1 MLTSATSSLAL
12 LVGSVFG
19 FPAEIAL
26 VDRAFVIERQY
37 NNGSQII
44 NANQNITAPIADG
57 GVLWTSA
64 HQKVSGLVQQMTL
77 EEKVSIITGQI
88 GRCAGNTGA
97 VERLG
102 VPALCLQD
110 GPAGVR
116 PTYGVTQWAAETT
129 LGATWDVD
137 LIYQSALAMGKE
149 FRAQGVNVAL
159 APVSG
164 GPYGR
169 SPLDGRSYENF
180 AADPYASGISGY
192 HAIRGILDAGVLPT
206 VKHYLAYEQE
216 TYRNLY
222 GVTASYSVFP
232 ASQQLPISS
241 NMDDKATHELY
252 LWTFADAVRAG
263 APYVMCS
270 YNEVNRT
277 HSCHNQF
284 TNNGLLKTELN
295 FQGGVMSDWGG
306 TWATKEA
313 IVGGLD
319 IEMPGFGYGGAL
331 GTFFG
336 PELVSLVNNGS
347 VAESRVNDA
356 VTRLLTPY
364 YASNQPEN
372 PLPSVPFDAVGAA
385 GNTTYRNVQ
394 QPSSLA
400 LLQQIGE
407 DAAVLLKNN
416 GGLPLKAPKRIA
428 ILGSDAG
435 PGVHSQD
442 ACGAFGDACP
452 YKSDNGTV
460 TLGAGSGFAFPHNVI
475 TPLAAIARRA
485 QQDGSTVRYS
495 LNDTDLAYAK
505 QLAAESDVVLVF
517 ANFYTQEGQDR
528 LDLKLNAESLI
539 VAAAEASNNVVVIL
553 HIPSTADLEAFADS
567 ANVTAILAPLLPG
580 EQSGNSLVPV
590 LYGDVSPS
598 GKMPFTIGK
607 RLEDYIPNSIV
618 TDPVYAPQSDFTE
631 GVNIDYRWFDSK
643 NITPRYEF
651 GYGLSYSTFE
661 MSNIKLDQTYKAD
674 TSAYQKT
681 AEPYEDYEEGN
692 SLYDIIATVTVNVK
706 NTGDVVACEVAQLYV
721 QYPAE
726 ENEPPRQLRSYSK
739 VKRLSP
745 GASETV
751 SLPLRRKDL
760 SVWDVVRQLWR
771 VSDGEYVFHVGNSS
785 RSLPLTISWKK

>member
-1 MLTSATSSLAL
+1 
-12 LVGSVFG
+12 
-19 FPAEIAL
+19 